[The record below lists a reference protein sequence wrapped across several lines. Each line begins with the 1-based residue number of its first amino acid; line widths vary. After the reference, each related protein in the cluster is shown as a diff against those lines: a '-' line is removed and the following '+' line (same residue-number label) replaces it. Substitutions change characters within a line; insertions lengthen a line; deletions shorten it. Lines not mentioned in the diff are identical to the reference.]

1 MYILNKKST
10 IGSALYK
17 ERECLH
23 VKKINRLFLSGL
35 SLTTLLLL
43 SGCVQTDKSGNP
55 TGIIWNLLGQPMSYL
70 IEFFAEN
77 QGLGFG
83 LAIIIVTILV
93 RLIIL
98 PLGIYQSKKAAYQS
112 EKMNYIKPVLAPIQE
127 RMKNASSQEE
137 QLAAQQ
143 ELLATQKE
151 YGVSM
156 FGGIGCLPMLIQM
169 PFFSAIYFAARH
181 TPGISEA
188 TFLGIDLGKSSIVLT
203 AVAAILYYG
212 QSLLMT
218 VGMDEEQK
226 KQMRTMSLVNPLMIG
241 YFSLISPAGV
251 TLYWV
256 IGGVFGLF
264 QQAITNFII
273 KPKIRK
279 QVEEEF
285 KNKPLK
291 PSNRKTKDVTPAASS
306 AIAQPTKKSNRNAGK
321 QRSR

>member
-1 MYILNKKST
+1 M
-10 IGSALYK
+10 
-17 ERECLH
+17 
-23 VKKINRLFLSGL
+23 KKINRLFLSGL

-43 SGCVQTDKSGNP
+43 SGCVQTDKNGNP
-55 TGIIWNLLGQPMSYL
+55 TGLVWEFLGQPMSYL

-93 RLIIL
+93 RMVIL

-112 EKMNYIKPVLAPIQE
+112 EKMNYLKPVLAPIQE

-143 ELLATQKE
+143 EFMATQRE

-156 FGGIGCLPMLIQM
+156 FGGMGCLPLLIQM

-181 TPGISEA
+181 TPGIAEA
-188 TFLGIDLGKSSIVLT
+188 SFLGIDLGSSSLILT
-203 AVAAILYYG
+203 AIAGVLYYG
-212 QSLLMT
+212 QSLLMM

-226 KQMRTMSLVNPLMIG
+226 KQMRTMTLMNPLMIVM
-241 YFSLISPAGV
+241 FSWSSPAGV

-256 IGGVFGLF
+256 VGGVFGLV

-291 PSNRKTKDVTPAASS
+291 SNDRKAKDVTPEAS
-306 AIAQPTKKSNRNAGK
+306 AIIEEKTSKKKNRNAGK

>member
-1 MYILNKKST
+1 MKQSKR
-10 IGSALYK
+10 LY
-17 ERECLH
+17 
-23 VKKINRLFLSGL
+23 LSGL
-35 SLTTLLLL
+35 SLATLFVL
-43 SGCVQTDKSGNP
+43 SGCVSTDSNGNP
-55 TGIIWNLLGQPMSYL
+55 TGLVWNLLGQPMSNL
-70 IEFFAEN
+70 ITFFAEN

-93 RLIIL
+93 RLVIL

-112 EKMNYIKPVLAPIQE
+112 EKMNYLKPILAPIQE
-127 RMKNASSQEE
+127 RMRNASSQEE

-143 ELLATQKE
+143 ELMATQKE
-151 YGVSM
+151 YGVSIL
-156 FGGIGCLPMLIQM
+156 GGMGCLPLLIQM

-188 TFLGIDLGKSSIVLT
+188 SFLGIDLGSSSLVLT
-203 AVAAILYYG
+203 AVAAILYYF
-212 QSLLMT
+212 QSLLMM

-226 KQMRTMSLVNPLMIG
+226 KQMRAMMYMNPLMIG
-241 YFSLISPAGV
+241 YFSMVSPAGV

-256 IGGVFGLF
+256 VGGIFGLL

-273 KPKIRK
+273 KPKIR
-279 QVEEEF
+279 QEVEEEM

-291 PSNRKTKDVTPAASS
+291 PVQGKVKDVTPTTSKT
-306 AIAQPTKKSNRNAGK
+306 IENKKQNRNAGK

>member
-1 MYILNKKST
+1 MKQSKR
-10 IGSALYK
+10 LY
-17 ERECLH
+17 
-23 VKKINRLFLSGL
+23 LSGL
-35 SLTTLLLL
+35 SLATLLLL
-43 SGCVQTDKSGNP
+43 SGCVSTDSNGNP
-55 TGIIWNLLGQPMSYL
+55 TGLVWNLLGQPMSNL
-70 IEFFAEN
+70 ITFFAEN

-93 RLIIL
+93 RLVIL

-112 EKMNYIKPVLAPIQE
+112 EKMNYLKPILAPIQE
-127 RMKNASSQEE
+127 RMRNASSQEE

-143 ELLATQKE
+143 ELMATQKE
-151 YGVSM
+151 YGVSIL
-156 FGGIGCLPMLIQM
+156 GGMGCLPLLIQM

-188 TFLGIDLGKSSIVLT
+188 SFLGIDLGSSSLVLT
-203 AVAAILYYG
+203 AVAAILYYF
-212 QSLLMT
+212 QSLLMM

-226 KQMRTMSLVNPLMIG
+226 KQMRAMMYMNPLMIG
-241 YFSLISPAGV
+241 YFSMVSPAGV

-256 IGGVFGLF
+256 VGGIFGLL

-273 KPKIRK
+273 KPKIRQ
-279 QVEEEF
+279 QVEEEM

-291 PSNRKTKDVTPAASS
+291 PVQGKVKDVTPSAAQT
-306 AIAQPTKKSNRNAGK
+306 IENKKQNRNAGK

>member
-1 MYILNKKST
+1 MKQSKR
-10 IGSALYK
+10 LY
-17 ERECLH
+17 
-23 VKKINRLFLSGL
+23 LSGL
-35 SLTTLLLL
+35 SLATLLLL
-43 SGCVQTDKSGNP
+43 SGCVSTDSNGNP
-55 TGIIWNLLGQPMSYL
+55 TGLVWNLLGQPMSNL
-70 IEFFAEN
+70 ITFFAEN

-93 RLIIL
+93 RLVIL

-112 EKMNYIKPVLAPIQE
+112 EKMNYLKPILAPIQE
-127 RMKNASSQEE
+127 RMRNASSQEE

-143 ELLATQKE
+143 ELMATQKE
-151 YGVSM
+151 YGVSIL
-156 FGGIGCLPMLIQM
+156 GGMGCLPLLIQM

-188 TFLGIDLGKSSIVLT
+188 SFLGIGLGSSSLVLT
-203 AVAAILYYG
+203 AVAAILYYF
-212 QSLLMT
+212 QSLLMM

-226 KQMRTMSLVNPLMIG
+226 KQMRAMMYMNPLMIG
-241 YFSLISPAGV
+241 YFSMVSPAGV

-256 IGGVFGLF
+256 VGGIFGLL

-273 KPKIRK
+273 KPKIRQ
-279 QVEEEF
+279 QVEEEM

-291 PSNRKTKDVTPAASS
+291 PVQGKVKDVTPSAAQT
-306 AIAQPTKKSNRNAGK
+306 IENKKQNRNAGK

>member
-1 MYILNKKST
+1 MHKNSK
-10 IGSALYK
+10 IGSALHK

-43 SGCVQTDKSGNP
+43 TGCVQTDKDGNP

-70 IEFFAEN
+70 IKFFAEN
-77 QGLGFG
+77 QELGFG

-112 EKMNYIKPVLAPIQE
+112 EKMNYLKPVLAPIQE

-143 ELLATQKE
+143 ELLATQRE

-188 TFLGIDLGKSSIVLT
+188 TFLSIDLGKSSMVLT
-203 AVAAILYYG
+203 AIAAILYYG

-226 KQMRTMSLVNPLMIG
+226 KQMRTMSLMNPLMIG
-241 YFSLISPAGV
+241 YFSLVSPAGV

-273 KPKIRK
+273 KPKIRQ

-285 KNKPLK
+285 KNKTLK
-291 PSNRKTKDVTPAASS
+291 PSNRKAKDVTPTASS